1 MKHRLLFGVAITV
14 ILSLVLA
21 ACGGATQQAATQAPA
36 ATQPPA
42 EKVLKIGLEGPFTG
56 PNARVGEEFFDAA
69 TMAFDK
75 VNWKIGD
82 YKAELVKIDDE
93 SDPEKATRAYE
104 EAIVRDHI
112 QVGLIN
118 WHSSVAVALME
129 VVAKYKIPHFFGF
142 GATELVNEKYQ
153 SDPVKYS
160 YWMGKTWPMPAKLS
174 IAYVETIETAIKNG
188 LWSPKAKKAAIFG
201 EDTDWGR
208 SFGKALKDQLVAAG
222 WQITSE
228 DYYAL
233 GEVEFYPLLNKW
245 KSDGVSLI
253 GGTSTGATSYAALI
267 KQSREVNLPALIVA
281 DGLGWIG
288 EWYDLTGD
296 ASNYVLDQIPQW
308 TTPEA
313 RAFRDDFEKRFG
325 ITPSP
330 SAGGQA
336 YDMTNFFIKVAND
349 ALTTYGEL
357 TSDTLYKTGQDK
369 LWKGQ
374 LVYTR
379 ADGAI
384 IHEQYKYTPESIP
397 DPVVGLG
404 NYIFP
409 VIQYS
414 GGQGKMVW
422 PDVWKEGDLQIPD
435 WAK

>member
-1 MKHRLLFGVAITV
+1 MRRHIFTALAFALA
-14 ILSLVLA
+14 LSLVLG
-21 ACGGATQQAATQAPA
+21 ACTPAGTQAPA
-36 ATQPPA
+36 ATAVPEA
-42 EKVLKIGLEGPFTG
+42 KVLKVGLEGPFTG

-69 TMAFDK
+69 SMAFEK

-82 YKAELVKIDDE
+82 YTVELVKIDDE

-104 EAIVRDHI
+104 EAIVRDKI

-142 GATELVNEKYQ
+142 GATELVNEKYT
-153 SDPVKYS
+153 SDPEKYS

-174 IAYVETIETAIKNG
+174 IAYVETIEKAIADGTWTPRN
-188 LWSPKAKKAAIFG
+188 KKAAIFG

-208 SFGKALKDQLVAAG
+208 SFGAALRDQLIAAG
-222 WQITSE
+222 WEVTSE
-228 DYYAL
+228 DYFAL
-233 GEVEFYPLLNKW
+233 GEVEFYPLLSKW
-245 KSDGVSLI
+245 KAEEVSLI

-267 KQSREVNLPALIVA
+267 KQSREVGLPSLIVA

-288 EWYDLTGD
+288 EWYELTGD
-296 ASNYVLDQIPQW
+296 ASDFVLDQIPQW

-313 RAFRDDFEKRFG
+313 RAFRDDFEAKFG

-349 ALTTYGEL
+349 ALQTYGEL
-357 TSDTLYKTGQDK
+357 TSETLYKTGQEK
-369 LWKGQ
+369 LWSGQ

-409 VIQYS
+409 VIQYT
-414 GGQGKMVW
+414 GGEGKMVW
-422 PDVWKEGDLQIPD
+422 PDVWAEAELQVPE
-435 WAK
+435 WAE

>member
-1 MKHRLLFGVAITV
+1 MKYRIATLLTLGVV
-14 ILSLVLA
+14 LSLLLS
-21 ACGGATQQAATQAPA
+21 ACGGA
-36 ATQPPA
+36 QPDQGD
-42 EKVLKIGLEGPFTG
+42 KVLKIGLEGPFTG

-69 TMAFDK
+69 TMAFDR
-75 VNWKIGD
+75 VGWKIGD
-82 YKAELVKIDDE
+82 YTVEMIKIDDE

-104 EAIVRDHI
+104 EAIVRDKI
-112 QVGLIN
+112 DVGLIN

-153 SDPVKYS
+153 SDPQKYS
-160 YWMGKTWPMPAKLS
+160 YWMGKTWPMPSKLS
-174 IAYVETIETAIKNG
+174 IAYVETIDSALELG
-188 LWSPKAKKAAIFG
+188 DWSPPTRKAAIFG

-208 SFGKALKDQLVAAG
+208 SFGAALRDQLAATG
-222 WQITSE
+222 WEITSE
-228 DYYAL
+228 DYFTL

-245 KSDGVSLI
+245 KSAGVSLV

-267 KQSREVNLPALIVA
+267 KQSREVELPAMIIA

-288 EWYDLTGD
+288 EWYELTGD

-313 RAFRDDFEKRFG
+313 RAFRDEFEQRFG

-336 YDMTNFFIKVAND
+336 YDMTNFFIKVANET
-349 ALTTYGEL
+349 LTTYGALNSE
-357 TSDTLYKTGQDK
+357 TLYKMGQDK
-369 LWKGQ
+369 LWSGQ
-374 LVYTR
+374 LVFTR
-379 ADGAI
+379 EDGAI

-404 NYIFP
+404 YYIFP

-414 GGQGKMVW
+414 GGAGKMVW
-422 PDVWKEGDLQIPD
+422 PDAWQEAELQIPD
-435 WAK
+435 WAQ